1 MLEFLNSC
9 HNFPGSRCTTS
20 NTKTWHWKKEA
31 NPKTQYSKEELQKI
45 AGRYYSKHLD
55 FYWTIVMNDEGHLEL
70 KRPTI
75 ADKLLEP
82 FYDNE
87 FRLKVDFREEDE
99 SRVWL
104 RFYYDEAGEVT
115 WFDVHN
121 PRLMHHRFD
130 KVKN

>member
-20 NTKTWHWKKEA
+20 NPKTWHWKKEA

-55 FYWTIVMNDEGHLEL
+55 FYWTIVMNDEGHLVL